1 MLDLHCNCVHDVN
14 ETQRLGLTRIRIYE
28 HKSIDDN
35 RLQRRISCPRRVAG
49 PPGPLSSPVIIA
61 SPNTD
66 DLDRV
71 EISFCVDE
79 TDTGAGPVRNL
90 RGRSDTIYCR
100 DDCIRLYDCL
110 RLFTTVCLYTIVRKK
125 TTRLRTTVYY
135 CVRLCTTVYDCTTA
149 TTIYDLWA
157 RQMRP
162 TGNVDFHAVASLA
175 LETCSAA

>member
-66 DLDRV
+66 DADRV
-71 EISFCVDE
+71 EISFCVVE

-100 DDCIRLYDCL
+100 DDCIRLYDC
-110 RLFTTVCLYTIVRKK
+110 I
-125 TTRLRTTVYY
+125 RLRTTVYDCVWLCVRLY
-135 CVRLCTTVYDCTTA
+135 TIVRNIIILHTTVSGCLRLCGCTQLCAKRLHNCVRLCTTV
-149 TTIYDLWA
+149 
-157 RQMRP
+157 
-162 TGNVDFHAVASLA
+162 
-175 LETCSAA
+175 